1 MTTTQLPAS
10 ITNQIDLICSQSLI
24 MPVITI
30 NTPEQALPLAEALL
44 AGGINVLE
52 ITLRSEHG
60 LAAISQLR
68 KKLPEA
74 WIGAGTVTNRE
85 LLKQAQEAGSQF
97 IVTPGSTDDLLEA
110 GITTDI
116 PLLPGIA
123 TGSELMMGLEKGYQ
137 RFKFFPAS
145 ISGGTKA
152 LKAFSGPF
160 GQVKFCPTGGINLEN
175 AAEYLALKN
184 VMCIGG
190 SWVVPKDAIENSDWK
205 KITTI
210 TKESI
215 QKLS

>member
-1 MTTTQLPAS
+1 MTTQLPTS
-10 ITNQIDLICSQSLI
+10 ITSQIDHICSQSLI

-30 NTPEQALPLAEALL
+30 NTAEQALPLAEALL

-52 ITLRSEHG
+52 ITLRSEYG
-60 LAAISQLR
+60 LTAIAELR

-85 LLKQAQEAGSQF
+85 LLKQAQEAGAQF
-97 IVTPGSTDDLLEA
+97 IVTPGSTDDLLAA
-110 GITTDI
+110 GVTANI
-116 PLLPGIA
+116 PLLPGVA

-145 ISGGTKA
+145 INGGTAA

-160 GQVKFCPTGGINLEN
+160 GQAKFCPTGGINLDN
-175 AAEYLALKN
+175 AAEYLALNN

-190 SWVVPKDAIENSDWK
+190 SWVVPKDAVENGDWK

-215 QKLS
+215 ERLS